1 METLGSQCQQTQQF
15 VKLSIMRFKIQKKP
29 PMVLEA
35 YLCLPLVQNLADKV
49 VALGKKRSKIII
61 IKIVLALKRE
71 MTLLMKYQAIM

>member
-1 METLGSQCQQTQQF
+1 
-15 VKLSIMRFKIQKKP
+15 MRFKIQKKP